1 MNTNNAL
8 TRGWTVKH
16 LALRWAE
23 SPVPVKKVDD
33 VRALDLLLAETPDR
47 GGIRIVQKQGIQVG
61 GYFYA
66 DRDGEWRGLLG
77 NPVRIKFDPFDN
89 DAGKIY
95 VFEPGAGGD
104 DRFLFVAVAP
114 ELSGESRREI
124 AIAAHEA
131 VREQFNPELKRLK
144 AEAKAVERT
153 SPIVAIDNKAAT
165 NVISLVPEPIQR
177 QRKESKKVEIT
188 VVPFQRSET
197 HECEALVC
205 CSTGVGATG

>member
-1 MNTNNAL
+1 
-8 TRGWTVKH
+8 
-16 LALRWAE
+16 
-23 SPVPVKKVDD
+23 VPIKKNEDI
-33 VRALDLLLAETPDR
+33 RALDLLLAETPDR

-66 DRDGEWRGLLG
+66 DRDGEWTLHIEK
-77 NPVRIKFDPFDN
+77 PVKVKFDPFGD

-104 DRFLFVAVAP
+104 DQFLFVAVAP
-114 ELSGESRREI
+114 ELSGQSRQEI

-131 VREQFNPELKRLK
+131 VREQFNPEVKRLK

-153 SPIVAIDNKAAT
+153 SPIVAIDNKPAA
-165 NVISLVPEPIQR
+165 NVISLVPAAQPVQR
-177 QRKESKKVEIT
+177 QKKESKKVEIT
-188 VVPFQRSET
+188 VVPFQRSEM

-205 CSTGVGATG
+205 CSTGVGVAG